1 MFEPEAGGVGDADQ
15 PRYLGLLLRD
25 HQLGQ
30 HVANTEDVEK
40 WNLQVEWLVFVA
52 ILLYYTNNQAY
63 LVWVPLPRSKH
74 INSSPQSISET
85 VK

>member
-15 PRYLGLLLRD
+15 PCYLCLLLPD

-40 WNLQVEWLVFVA
+40 WNLIEW
-52 ILLYYTNNQAY
+52 
-63 LVWVPLPRSKH
+63 
-74 INSSPQSISET
+74 
-85 VK
+85 

>member
-15 PRYLGLLLRD
+15 PRYLGLLLPD

-40 WNLQVEWLVFVA
+40 WNLKIEWLVYLS
-52 ILLYYTNNQAY
+52 ILLCNQAY

-74 INSSPQSISET
+74 INSSPQCISET

>member
-15 PRYLGLLLRD
+15 PRYLGLLLPD

-52 ILLYYTNNQAY
+52 ILLYYTII
-63 LVWVPLPRSKH
+63 KH
-74 INSSPQSISET
+74 TLSGFHFPGLNT
-85 VK
+85 